1 MIPDPLAE
9 VLMHALGLD
18 ERRRDLGRRN
28 QYVTAADDP
37 DVAQLVTLGLMAP
50 TRTPSFLPD
59 GERNF
64 IVTDAGKREALAA
77 NDRIN
82 PVPKMTASARRYR
95 LWMDSG
101 ADDCG
106 ITFGDFLKL
115 KLYQRMNA

>member
-1 MIPDPLAE
+1 MLADPLAE

-28 QYVTAADDP
+28 QYVTSADDP
-37 DVAQLVTLGLMAP
+37 DVAQLVALGFMAQ

-64 IVTDAGKREALAA
+64 IVTDAGRVEALAA
-77 NDRIN
+77 NDRLN
-82 PVPKMTASARRYR
+82 PPPKMTPAARRYR

-106 ITFGDFLKL
+106 ITFGDFLKH